1 MKVVKVEG
9 NAYSSTFEPQFYPFW
24 AGTRIHTKR
33 DAVIYKVSTD
43 EGYVG
48 YGEGSL
54 GGLKYLKDINE
65 TIVGEDPSNIEGIW
79 KKVGLIIKD
88 EATLYPA
95 MAGIDVA
102 LYDIVGKATG
112 KSVCELLGGRKRDK
126 VRVYSSAGLYQPPEG
141 YAREARSFA
150 ELGFKGYKFRPGIGP
165 KGDLEAVKAIRD
177 AVGDDFKIMVDAHT
191 WWGALG
197 GGGFSYSPA
206 TVRLLAKEFVK
217 LNVYFLEEAFSPN
230 DLVLFRDLKKTVPEL
245 KLSAGEREHSLSGF
259 KKLMEESDVDIVQPD
274 VGHLGYAMCKKVVE
288 MARKNR
294 KMIVNHV
301 WGTRLA
307 SIQNAQLSATLTEE
321 ESPWCE
327 YAIFTTDKVKS
338 MYPFP
343 LAEDVLKKPL
353 IVNNSMLKIPE
364 APGLG
369 VEVNEEALK
378 KYPYVPGPYTYHV
391 YNPSIPIWEKIE
403 PVFR

>member
-9 NAYSSTFEPQFYPFW
+9 NAYSSTVEPQFYPFW

-177 AVGDDFKIMVDAHT
+177 AVGDDFKIMVDGLT

-217 LNVYFLEEAFSPN
+217 LNVYFLEDPYHQE
-230 DLVLFRDLKKTVPEL
+230 DLVLYKDLKNVAPDL
-245 KLSAGEREHSLSGF
+245 KIANSMGRTLSGIN
-259 KKLMEESDVDIVQPD
+259 KIMEEGDVDIVQFD
-274 VGHLGYAMCKKVVE
+274 VGSKGFTMCKKLAMMV
-288 MARKNR
+288 RK
-294 KMIVNHV
+294 KGKLFINHV

-307 SIQNAQLSATLTEE
+307 SIQNAQFSATLSEE

-327 YAIFTTDKVKS
+327 FPIYTIAKVKS
-338 MYPFP
+338 MYRFP
-343 LAEDVLKKPL
+343 LAEEVLTEPL
-353 IVNNSMLKIPE
+353 EVNGSYIKIPE
-364 APGLG
+364 KPGLG
-369 VEVNEEALK
+369 VKVNEEALT
-378 KYPYVPGPYTYHV
+378 KYPYVSGPLANHV
-391 YNPSIPIWEKIE
+391 YNPSIPIWEGMGA
-403 PVFR
+403 R